1 MSQVYPFLLA
11 LRSDLVPSE
20 SNRRPLGPLVRS
32 LVFCP
37 SIATSLE
44 RKVSLCMN
52 EILRMCPRLEDVQV
66 TLKGPWDWPS
76 VHGFECFIPTLERVA
91 SSKTLKK
98 FHLDLTQAACIPLP
112 MMMSIN
118 TLVVLT
124 LAVPNIEFHAP
135 SRKTL
140 IFPQLQT
147 LVFVV
152 KSPRHPSHLGD
163 NPDGRMRWSARS
175 LINISK
181 CVDAPDLHRLTICAN
196 HFPVHVNP
204 TLLAGYLLE
213 VVQQFGTRLRY
224 LHMHFP
230 KNEINY
236 EPLVEACPG
245 LEHFVCTLSGS
256 CDLQISSHPKLR
268 WIDLWDA
275 PIDPSRVTS
284 DNTALFCTALPS
296 FRGFRLLDHSLAL
309 FLDLPLLLP
318 PDDQMQHDEIRLV
331 TLPDSVD
338 VVQTNCCISWQDPS
352 LYYDVDT
359 DEDPD
364 YEPSDDDDASERYS
378 SFEDDSGQGSE
389 YNSGESVDLP
399 VDEDADGIALPPN
412 DVSNWKEGYRY
423 AEVVLEDIRP
433 LLSYFGRQVS
443 V

>member
-1 MSQVYPFLLA
+1 
-11 LRSDLVPSE
+11 
-20 SNRRPLGPLVRS
+20 
-32 LVFCP
+32 
-37 SIATSLE
+37 
-44 RKVSLCMN
+44 MN
-52 EILRMCPRLEDVQV
+52 EILHMCPRLEDVQV

-76 VHGFECFIPTLERVA
+76 VHGFECFIPTLERVT
-91 SSKTLKK
+91 SSKTLKT

-112 MMMSIN
+112 MMMSVN

-124 LAVPNIEFHAP
+124 LAVPNVEFHAP

-152 KSPRHPSHLGD
+152 KSPRYPSHLGD
-163 NPDGRMRWSARS
+163 NPNGRMRWCARS

-181 CVDAPDLHRLTICAN
+181 CVDAPNLHRLTICVN
-196 HFPVHVNP
+196 NFPVHVNP

-224 LHMHFP
+224 LHLHFP

-236 EPLVEACPG
+236 EPLVEACPE

-256 CDLQISSHPKLR
+256 FDLQISSHPKLR

-275 PIDPSRVTS
+275 PIDPSRVIS
-284 DNTALFCTALPS
+284 YNTELGRPALPS
-296 FRGFRLLDHSLAL
+296 FQGFRLLDHSLSL

-318 PDDQMQHDEIRLV
+318 PDDEMQEDETRLV
-331 TLPDSVD
+331 TLPDSID
-338 VVQTNCCISWQDPS
+338 VVQTSRHIGWQDPYCDS
-352 LYYDVDT
+352 DT
-359 DEDPD
+359 DEDTD

-378 SFEDDSGQGSE
+378 SFEDDSDQGSE

-399 VDEDADGIALPPN
+399 ADEDADGIALPPD
-412 DVSNWKEGYRY
+412 DVSDWEDVNHY
-423 AEVVLEDIRP
+423 AEVVLGDVRP
-433 LLSYFGRQVS
+433 LLSYFGRQVG